1 MLNRLPAGSSLSI
14 ALDCWTSPFSQVFIA
29 VTGYF
34 LDQDWNYCEVLLG
47 FEPLDGPHSGARL
60 SETVIKI
67 LQQHNIMK
75 RVLSVT
81 TDNASNNNT
90 MVAGIQE
97 VGQLL
102 GLSKDQLF
110 HIPCIIHVIQ
120 LSLRELLGEMKANP
134 VNDEIKSTWVDTP
147 EQPQQ
152 SKNQQYPSIVK
163 TLKKVSS
170 TGYLPFFS
178 GLKAVIAS
186 LFQT

>member
-1 MLNRLPAGSSLSI
+1 M
-14 ALDCWTSPFSQVFIA
+14 A

-97 VGQLL
+97 VG
-102 GLSKDQLF
+102 
-110 HIPCIIHVIQ
+110 
-120 LSLRELLGEMKANP
+120 
-134 VNDEIKSTWVDTP
+134 
-147 EQPQQ
+147 
-152 SKNQQYPSIVK
+152 
-163 TLKKVSS
+163 
-170 TGYLPFFS
+170 
-178 GLKAVIAS
+178 
-186 LFQT
+186 